1 MNEDSL
7 RDLWDIIKLTNI
19 HILGVSER
27 KEKYAKNLFE
37 EIMTD
42 NVPNLSQEHSDP
54 GSPESSKETIRPR
67 YITIKVSKIKESI
80 LKAAREKQLITYK
93 GIPIRSSV
101 DFFFFISTFFF
112 FSRNFVDQK
121 GIA

>member
-1 MNEDSL
+1 
-7 RDLWDIIKLTNI
+7 
-19 HILGVSER
+19 
-27 KEKYAKNLFE
+27 
-37 EIMTD
+37 MTD